1 MKRISNIAQL
11 KTEKAALKQKQAEL
25 EMAIRQDWYAVKESL
40 RPENVT
46 SQVLS
51 SVFSESGRGLIKSVV
66 PFLVSLAAG
75 RLTGRLL
82 AKTK

>member
-11 KTEKAALKQKQAEL
+11 KTEKASLKQKQAEL
-25 EMAIRQDWYAVKESL
+25 EMSIRQDWYAVKESL
-40 RPENVT
+40 RPKNVT

-51 SVFSESGRGLIKSVV
+51 SMFSESGHGLIKSVV
-66 PFLVSLAAG
+66 PILVSLAAG